1 MDKIKER
8 TAKVAMLTDR
18 EWELAD
24 GFIEHLIQARRAII
38 AAALGDQ
45 YKAEE

>member
-1 MDKIKER
+1 MEELKKR
-8 TAKVAMLTDR
+8 TARVALLTDR

-38 AAALGDQ
+38 AAGLGADD
-45 YKAEE
+45 AED